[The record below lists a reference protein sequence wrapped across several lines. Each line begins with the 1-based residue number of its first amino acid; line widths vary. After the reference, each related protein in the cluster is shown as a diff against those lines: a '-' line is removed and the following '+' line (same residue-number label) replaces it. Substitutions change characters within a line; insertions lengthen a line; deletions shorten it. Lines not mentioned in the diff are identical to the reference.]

1 MSKTKIGGMIG
12 VVVGGVWFANNYQYF
27 DEQGISA
34 IGMPAILLIL
44 GIVYFIKG

>member
-1 MSKTKIGGMIG
+1 MSKAKISGLIG
-12 VVVGGVWFANNYQYF
+12 IVVGGAWCANNYQYV
-27 DEQGISA
+27 DEQGIMA

>member
-1 MSKTKIGGMIG
+1 MNKTKIGGLIG
-12 VVVGGVWFANNYQYF
+12 IVVGGAWFANNYQYF
-27 DEQGISA
+27 DEQGVTA